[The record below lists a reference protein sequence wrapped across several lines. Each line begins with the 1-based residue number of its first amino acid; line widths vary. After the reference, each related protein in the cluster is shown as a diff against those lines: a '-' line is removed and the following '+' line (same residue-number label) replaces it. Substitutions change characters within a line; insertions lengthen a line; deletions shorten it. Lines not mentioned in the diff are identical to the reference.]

1 MVIIAP
7 TTIFLAGLKYI
18 SRALTSPR
26 TPEPLLWMNTKP
38 MSRGKYFVVHKKY
51 AAFTKKGKSTASVT
65 TIIEDFP

>member
-51 AAFTKKGKSTASVT
+51 AAFTKKGNESIKEITLK
-65 TIIEDFP
+65 I